1 MSRFTNL
8 VLDVSIYTKQALS
21 IEKTQHKSK
30 YGQKG
35 KENFKRK
42 VSVLGGEGN
51 GVLDVY
57 FDFNSLSIWE
67 HSFLFFSFSLS
78 CFLKRF
84 YLYGSKFFGKV
95 KSSILHETD
104 VNTISKYVKI
114 MFTPEIYIPA
124 SPNSFCI
131 SRCRKWTISTSFSIT
146 CNKRI

>member
-8 VLDVSIYTKQALS
+8 VLDVSINTKQALS

-42 VSVLGGEGN
+42 VSILGGEGN
-51 GVLDVY
+51 GFLDVY

-67 HSFLFFSFSLS
+67 HSFLFFSFSFS

-84 YLYGSKFFGKV
+84 YLYSSKFFGKV

-104 VNTISKYVKI
+104 VSTISKYENNV
-114 MFTPEIYIPA
+114 YSWNIPA